1 MRSYINKMNNLK
13 KYLNYLKEDFIK
25 GSFWNKSFIILF
37 FLMFLF
43 CISVTLCGFIASIV
57 TLQLWQI
64 VIWAVVIFFWVT
76 VIMNIIED

>member
-1 MRSYINKMNNLK
+1 MRSCINKMDNLK
-13 KYLNYLKEDFIK
+13 KYLNYVKEDFIK
-25 GSFWNKSFIILF
+25 GSFWKKSFIILF

-43 CISVTLCGFIASIV
+43 CVSVTLCGFIASIV